1 MDAPTPLPKV
11 VVLDDEPTARNLLE
25 RFLKKR
31 GYEAVKTATVDEAL
45 NALRLGPVA
54 VILDVRLADERSGI
68 DVLRMFRR
76 EMPEVKAPVII
87 LTGAIL
93 SDEEELEIVKNRGFL
108 FHKPESLD
116 VLMNFMEQLLG
127 TDTFL

>member
-1 MDAPTPLPKV
+1 MDAAKPLPKV
-11 VVLDDEPTARNLLE
+11 VVLDDEPSARNLLE
-25 RFLKKR
+25 RFLAKR
-31 GYEAVKTATVDEAL
+31 GYEAIKTATAGEAL

-54 VILDVRLADERSGI
+54 VILDVRLAEEMTGL
-68 DVLRMFRR
+68 DVLKMFRR
-76 EMPEVKAPVII
+76 EMPEVKVPVII

-93 SDEEELEIVKNRGFL
+93 SDEEELEIVRNRGFL

>member
-1 MDAPTPLPKV
+1 MDAPKSLPKV
-11 VVLDDEPTARNLLE
+11 VVLDDEPSARNLLE

-31 GYEAVKTATVDEAL
+31 GYEAIKAATVEEAL
-45 NALRLGPVA
+45 QAFRLGPVA

-93 SDEEELEIVKNRGFL
+93 SDEEELEIVRNRGFL

>member
-1 MDAPTPLPKV
+1 MDAPTPKPKV
-11 VVLDDEPTARNLLE
+11 VVLDDEPTARNLLG
-25 RFLKKR
+25 RFLAKR
-31 GYEAVKTATVDEAL
+31 GYDAVKTATVEEAL
-45 NALRLGPVA
+45 DAFRLGPVA

-76 EMPEVKAPVII
+76 EMPELKAPVII

-93 SDEEELEIVKNRGFL
+93 SDEEELEIVRHRGFL

>member
-1 MDAPTPLPKV
+1 MDAAKPLPKV

-25 RFLKKR
+25 RFLAKR
-31 GYEAVKTATVDEAL
+31 GYEAIKTATAEEAL
-45 NALRLGPVA
+45 QAMRLGPVA
-54 VILDVRLADERSGI
+54 VILDVRLAEERSGL

-76 EMPEVKAPVII
+76 ELPEVNVPVII

-93 SDEEELEIVKNRGFL
+93 SDEEELEIVRNRGFL